1 MSERKYTKDHEWVL
15 VEGDVG
21 TVGIS
26 EHAQEQLGDIV
37 FVELPDVGAEF
48 AQGAQAATLES
59 VKAASEIYAPVA
71 GKVVEVNDALAD
83 EPALIN
89 SDALGKGW
97 FFKVKISKSGDLG
110 KLMDEAAYQK
120 FVESL
125 D

>member
-1 MSERKYTKDHEWVL
+1 MGERKYTTDHEWIL
-15 VEGDVG
+15 VEGDVA

-37 FVELPDVGAEF
+37 FIELPETGADF

-59 VKAASEIYAPVA
+59 VKAASEIYAPVT
-71 GKVVEVNDALAD
+71 GTVVEVNEALAD
-83 EPALIN
+83 EPDRIN

-97 FFKVKISKSGDLG
+97 FFKMKIGQPDELG
-110 KLMDEAAYQK
+110 KLMDESAYQN

>member
-15 VEGDVG
+15 VEGDVA

-26 EHAQEQLGDIV
+26 EHAQEQLGDVV
-37 FVELPDVGAEF
+37 FVELPDTGADF

-59 VKAASEIYAPVA
+59 VKAASEIYAPVS
-71 GKVVEVNDALAD
+71 GTVVEVNEALAD

-89 SDALGKGW
+89 SDALGI
-97 FFKVKISKSGDLG
+97 KVKIGKPDELG
-110 KLMDEAAYQK
+110 ALMDESAYQK

>member
-1 MSERKYTKDHEWVL
+1 MGERKYTKDHEWVL
-15 VEGDVG
+15 VEGDVA

-37 FVELPDVGAEF
+37 FVELPEAGA
-48 AQGAQAATLES
+48 AINQGAQAATVES
-59 VKAASEIYAPVA
+59 VKAASEIYAPISGTVTQ
-71 GKVVEVNDALAD
+71 VNGALAD

-97 FFKVKISKSGDLG
+97 LFKAKIKNLGELG
-110 KLMDEAAYQK
+110 KLMDEGAYKK
-120 FVESL
+120 FLESL

>member
-15 VEGDVG
+15 VEGDVA

-26 EHAQEQLGDIV
+26 EHAQEQLGDVV
-37 FVELPDVGAEF
+37 FVELPDTGADFE
-48 AQGAQAATLES
+48 QGAQAATLES
-59 VKAASEIYAPVA
+59 VKAASEVYAPVS
-71 GKVVEVNDALAD
+71 GNVIEVNEALAD
-83 EPALIN
+83 EPGLIN

-97 FFKVKISKSGDLG
+97 FFKVKIGQSDELG
-110 KLMDEAAYQK
+110 ELMDESAYRK

>member
-15 VEGDVG
+15 VEGDVAS
-21 TVGIS
+21 VGIS

-37 FVELPDVGAEF
+37 FIELPDSGAEF
-48 AQGAQAATLES
+48 AQGAQAATVES
-59 VKAASEIYAPVA
+59 VKAASEIYAPIS
-71 GKVVEVNDALAD
+71 GTVVEVNEALVD
-83 EPALIN
+83 EPALAN

-97 FFKVKISKSGDLG
+97 FFKVKIGQPDELG

-120 FVESL
+120 FVDSL

>member
-15 VEGDVG
+15 VEGDVA

-26 EHAQEQLGDIV
+26 EHAQEQLGDVV
-37 FVELPDVGAEF
+37 FVELPDTGADF

-59 VKAASEIYAPVA
+59 VKAASEIYAPVS
-71 GKVVEVNDALAD
+71 GSVVEVNGALAD
-83 EPALIN
+83 EPGLIN
-89 SDALGKGW
+89 SDALGEGW
-97 FFKVKISKSGDLG
+97 FFKVKIGQPDELG
-110 KLMDEAAYQK
+110 KLMDESAYKK

>member
-1 MSERKYTKDHEWVL
+1 MSERKFTKDHEWIL

-37 FVELPDVGAEF
+37 FIELPEAGAEF

-71 GKVVEVNDALAD
+71 GTVVEINEALAD
-83 EPALIN
+83 EPGLIN
-89 SDALGKGW
+89 TDALGKGW
-97 FFKVKISKSGDLG
+97 FFKVKIGQLG
-110 KLMDEAAYQK
+110 ELDKLMDENAYQA

>member
-15 VEGDVG
+15 VEGDVA

-26 EHAQEQLGDIV
+26 EHAQEQLGDVV
-37 FVELPDVGAEF
+37 FVELPDTGADF

-59 VKAASEIYAPVA
+59 VKAASEIYAPVS
-71 GKVVEVNDALAD
+71 GTVIEINEALAD

-97 FFKVKISKSGDLG
+97 FFKVKIGKADELG
-110 KLMDEAAYQK
+110 ALMDESAYQK

>member
-15 VEGDVG
+15 VEGDVA

-26 EHAQEQLGDIV
+26 EHAQEQLGDVV
-37 FVELPDVGAEF
+37 FVELPDTGADFE
-48 AQGAQAATLES
+48 QGAQAATLES
-59 VKAASEIYAPVA
+59 VKAASEVYAPVS
-71 GKVVEVNDALAD
+71 GNVIEVNEALAD
-83 EPALIN
+83 EPGLIN

-97 FFKVKISKSGDLG
+97 FFKVKIGQPDELG
-110 KLMDEAAYQK
+110 ELMDESAYRK

>member
-15 VEGDVG
+15 VEGDTG

-37 FVELPDVGAEF
+37 FIELPEAGAEF
-48 AQGAQAATLES
+48 AQGDQTATVES
-59 VKAASEIYAPVA
+59 VKAASEIYAPVS
-71 GKVVEVNDALAD
+71 GKVTEINEALAD
-83 EPALIN
+83 EPALVN

-97 FFKVKISKSGDLG
+97 FFRMKIGKAGELG
-110 KLMDEAAYQK
+110 KLMDEAAYRK
-120 FVESL
+120 FLETL